1 MFLTGDWLAEETTT
15 MFLSYTGN
23 SAYCYANSLHMSLSS
38 SGADPKDLPAPGF
51 LECLTG
57 GPFGK
62 LYLRLENGP
71 LVFFSSP
78 ISDPDLGLKRAIE
91 LLGWE
96 CQEWYGADSQE
107 ALARLR
113 EAVQVSPAL
122 IGPVDQ
128 GYLSYYPDYQ
138 HASGYDHFVVALAVE
153 DHHVLLQDPGGYPC
167 AVLPIEHF
175 LEAWR
180 AEHIAYGRGP
190 YTLRSHFHQARYP
203 SRMEIIQHA
212 LPLLRKDVQAHL
224 SGPVTYSGVEAL
236 ALLAHD
242 LQGDGVPVT
251 ISTSLV
257 QFVLPLAS
265 RRSLDAAAFLRE
277 AGKTQAAGLMERQA
291 VLCGQAHYRAVQ
303 KQWSAVGGLVEQL
316 IVLEQV
322 LGDCLV

>member
-1 MFLTGDWLAEETTT
+1 MFCQILWLAEDTTN

-23 SAYCYANSLHMSLSS
+23 GAYCYANSLHMSLSG
-38 SGADPKDLPAPGF
+38 SGADPRDLPDPGF

-62 LYLRLENGP
+62 LYLRLEDGP

-96 CQEWYGADSQE
+96 CQEWYGEDSQE

-138 HASGYDHFVVALAVE
+138 HAPGYDHFVVALAVE
-153 DHHVLLQDPGGYPC
+153 DDRVLLQDPGGYPC
-167 AVLPIEHF
+167 AVLPIECF
-175 LEAWR
+175 LEAWH
-180 AEHIAYGRGP
+180 AENIAYGRGP
-190 YTLRSHFHQARYP
+190 YTLRSHFHQTRHQP
-203 SRMEIIQHA
+203 RQDIIQQA
-212 LPLLRKDVQAHL
+212 LPFLREDVQAHL
-224 SGPVTYSGVEAL
+224 SGPVAYSGGEAL
-236 ALLAHD
+236 EFLVND
-242 LQGDGVPVT
+242 LQGDDVPVT

-277 AGKTQAAGLMERQA
+277 AGNGEAAGLMERQA
-291 VLCGQAHYRAVQ
+291 VLTGQAQYRAVQ

-316 IVLEQV
+316 IILEQAV
-322 LGDCLV
+322 RDCLS

>member
-1 MFLTGDWLAEETTT
+1 

-23 SAYCYANSLHMSLSS
+23 GAYCYANSLHMSLLA
-38 SGADPKDLPAPGF
+38 SGADLKDLPDPGF

-62 LYLRLENGP
+62 LYLRLEDGP

-96 CQEWYGADSQE
+96 YQEWYGDDSQQ
-107 ALARLR
+107 ALVRLR
-113 EAVQVSPAL
+113 EAVQVAPAL

-153 DHHVLLQDPGGYPC
+153 DDHVLLQDPGGYPC
-167 AVLPIEHF
+167 AVLPVEHF

-180 AEHIAYGRGP
+180 AENVAYGRGS
-190 YTLRSHFHQARYP
+190 YTLRSHFHQTRHQ
-203 SRMEIIQHA
+203 SRQEIIQQA
-212 LPLLRKDVQAHL
+212 LPFLRKDVQAHL
-224 SGPVTYSGVEAL
+224 SGPVAYSGVEAL
-236 ALLAHD
+236 ELLAND
-242 LQGDGVPVT
+242 LRGDGVPVT
-251 ISTSLV
+251 ICTSLV

-265 RRSLDAAAFLRE
+265 RRGLDAAAFLRE
-277 AGKTQAAGLMERQA
+277 AGKAEAAGLMERQA
-291 VLCGQAHYRAVQ
+291 MLVGQAQYRAVHR
-303 KQWSAVGGLVEQL
+303 QWSAVGRVVEQL
-316 IVLEQV
+316 IALEQE
-322 LGDCLV
+322 LIDCLF